1 MFPGALW
8 HRVKQRVFPLGS
20 SDEIQPLQNIILG
33 TSYTQY
39 QITHTA
45 TMLHKRK
52 RSTTILSSPNSDLTG
67 STVQS
72 FYPHTKPILSP
83 FHSFSKPASFDP
95 DTPSHLN
102 VRTRKRHRDNR
113 PDAEAVHGASSTCWL
128 GAVIQMRALADVSR
142 IAASTIQ
149 RLYQAQRENTAAEPG
164 VAPGQQ
170 HQHQQEQ
177 DHAQQLAFAAQPQ
190 KSTLHSFW
198 RIEQPV
204 PIVQHIRRIDV
215 VQEPRCE
222 DCDGELRDEGA
233 MDVDEGSI
241 EDKACGSCRRPVC
254 NSCAVYGR
262 ERVCAGCAGCER
274 GW

>member
-1 MFPGALW
+1 MHFGIASTNASSESLAQPTTISIQAFNYIIPGTFQTRRQLI
-8 HRVKQRVFPLGS
+8 RTL
-20 SDEIQPLQNIILG
+20 
-33 TSYTQY
+33 
-39 QITHTA
+39 

-52 RSTTILSSPNSDLTG
+52 RSTTILSSPTSDLSGTG

-83 FHSFSKPASFDP
+83 FHSSSKSSSFDSE
-95 DTPSHLN
+95 TPSYLN
-102 VRTRKRHRDNR
+102 IRTRKRHRDNR
-113 PDAEAVHGASSTCWL
+113 PDAESVHGTSTCWL

-142 IAASTIQ
+142 IAAITIQ
-149 RLYQAQRENTAAEPG
+149 RLYQAQREHAAAEPG

-170 HQHQQEQ
+170 QQHQHEDQ
-177 DHAQQLAFAAQPQ
+177 DQTQQLAPQPQ

-204 PIVQHIRRIDV
+204 PIVLQVQRVAV

-222 DCDGELRDEGA
+222 DCDGALTDEGA
-233 MDVDEGSI
+233 MDVDQGSV

>member
-1 MFPGALW
+1 MLHFGNASTQTRLPS
-8 HRVKQRVFPLGS
+8 HHH
-20 SDEIQPLQNIILG
+20 LQYSIDNDISPYNNRNISKPTYLPP
-33 TSYTQY
+33 
-39 QITHTA
+39 

-52 RSTTILSSPNSDLTG
+52 RSSTTILSSPTSDLTG

-72 FYPHTKPILSP
+72 FYPHTKPILSA
-83 FHSFSKPASFDP
+83 FHSKQSSFDP

-102 VRTRKRHRDNR
+102 IRTRKRHRDNR
-113 PDAEAVHGASSTCWL
+113 PDAESVHGTSSTTSWL

-149 RLYQAQRENTAAEPG
+149 RLYQAQRENAAAEPG
-164 VAPGQQ
+164 VAPGQPH
-170 HQHQQEQ
+170 HQHHQQQ
-177 DHAQQLAFAAQPQ
+177 DQPAPQPQ

-204 PIVQHIRRIDV
+204 PIMLPQTQRNTIA
-215 VQEPRCE
+215 QEPRCE
-222 DCDGELRDEGA
+222 DCDGPLRDEEA
-233 MDVDEGSI
+233 MDVDEDSA

-254 NSCAVYGR
+254 NGCAVYGR

>member
-1 MFPGALW
+1 
-8 HRVKQRVFPLGS
+8 
-20 SDEIQPLQNIILG
+20 
-33 TSYTQY
+33 
-39 QITHTA
+39 
-45 TMLHKRK
+45 MLHKRK
-52 RSTTILSSPNSDLTG
+52 RSSTTILSSPTSDLAG
-67 STVQS
+67 SSSTVQS

-83 FHSFSKPASFDP
+83 FHPPAKPSSFDP

-102 VRTRKRHRDNR
+102 ARTRKRHRDNR
-113 PDAEAVHGASSTCWL
+113 PDAESVHGTAPPPPWL
-128 GAVIQMRALADVSR
+128 GAVIQMRALADVCR

-149 RLYQAQRENTAAEPG
+149 RLYQAQRENAAAEPG

-170 HQHQQEQ
+170 QQQQQQQHHHQEQ
-177 DHAQQLAFAAQPQ
+177 YQGEQLQPAPQPQ

-204 PIVQHIRRIDV
+204 PIMVPQTQRVSV

-222 DCDGELRDEGA
+222 DCDGALKDLEA
-233 MDVDEGSI
+233 MDVDEDSA